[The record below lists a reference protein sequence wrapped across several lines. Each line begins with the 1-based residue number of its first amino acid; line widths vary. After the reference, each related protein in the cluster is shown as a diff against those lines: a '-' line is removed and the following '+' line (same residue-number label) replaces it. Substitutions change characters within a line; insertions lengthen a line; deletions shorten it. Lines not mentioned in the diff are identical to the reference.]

1 MTGKQKF
8 LQLVNPIFE
17 KTTKIFKM
25 NTKNFSAETN
35 AITAF
40 SEIDIEL
47 NNGKLFDI
55 AAAKNKKIL
64 IVNTASDCGY
74 TAQYEDLEK
83 LYQLKKDV
91 LEIIAFPSNEF
102 GEQEKGDDETIANF
116 CKVNYGV
123 TFNIAKK
130 SSVLKNADQTEVY
143 KWLTDNKK
151 NGWNEFAP
159 SWNFC
164 KYLIDQKGNLTNV
177 FEASIAPLSAEML
190 TAIEK

>member
-17 KTTKIFKM
+17 KTTQIFNM
-25 NTKNFSAETN
+25 NTKKFSAETN

-40 SEIDIEL
+40 AEIKIEL
-47 NNGKLFDI
+47 NNGKLFDF
-55 AAAKNKKIL
+55 AEAKNKKIL

-83 LYQLKKDV
+83 LYQLKKDS

-123 TFNIAKK
+123 TFKIAKK

-143 KWLTDNKK
+143 KWLTDKSK

-159 SWNFC
+159 TWNFC
-164 KYLIDQKGNLTNV
+164 KYVIDEKGNLTNV
-177 FEASIAPLSAEML
+177 FEASFSPLSQEIL
-190 TAIEK
+190 KAIE